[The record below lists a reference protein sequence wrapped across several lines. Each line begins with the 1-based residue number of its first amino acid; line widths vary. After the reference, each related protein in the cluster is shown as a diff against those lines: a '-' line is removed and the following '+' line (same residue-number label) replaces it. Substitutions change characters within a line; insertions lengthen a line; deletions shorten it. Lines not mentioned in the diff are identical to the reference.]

1 MYIIIVLFKLLM
13 EILRIRDS
21 GEMVMLL
28 WFLVRILVYVK
39 KIFIIYIIEIKVR

>member
-1 MYIIIVLFKLLM
+1 M

-21 GEMVMLL
+21 GETVMLL